1 MIRRAVVLGW
11 LMIRINYLDP
21 LVNYLKASPILN
33 NHGIPGVPDIKGKNI
48 WVFSDWSIF
57 KNAKS
62 WTYGVIIKPMESRP
76 NADNLQPNC
85 RTPMEHRVMIGVQ
98 VKNAR
103 NTQNHFQEDVQ
114 AGITSYTGAYPQA
127 AQFEELVRNTV
138 LAYNDSIRLDEVLKP
153 LMLVELPE
161 PEESDGYLMMPSIY
175 QTTYVF

>member
-1 MIRRAVVLGW
+1 
-11 LMIRINYLDP
+11 MIRINYLEP

-33 NHGIPGVPDIKGKNI
+33 NHGIPGVPDINGKNI

-62 WTYGVIIKPMESRP
+62 WSYGVIIKPLESRP

-85 RTPMEHRVMIGVQ
+85 RTPMQHRVMIGVQ

-127 AQFEELVRNTV
+127 AKFEELVRETV
-138 LAYNDSIRLDEVLKP
+138 LAYNESIRLDEVLKP

>member
-1 MIRRAVVLGW
+1 
-11 LMIRINYLDP
+11 MIRINYLEP

-33 NHGIPGVPDIKGKNI
+33 NHGIPGVPDINGKNI

-62 WTYGVIIKPMESRP
+62 WSYGVIIKPLESRP
-76 NADNLQPNC
+76 NADNLQKNC

-127 AQFEELVRNTV
+127 AKFEELVRETV
-138 LAYNDSIRLDEVLKP
+138 LAYNESIRLDEVLKP